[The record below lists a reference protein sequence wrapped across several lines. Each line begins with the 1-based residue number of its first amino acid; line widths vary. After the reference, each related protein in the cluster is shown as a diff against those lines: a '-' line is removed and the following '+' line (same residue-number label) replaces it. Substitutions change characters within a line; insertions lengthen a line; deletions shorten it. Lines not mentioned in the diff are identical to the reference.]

1 MMQESDIQK
10 KAMVALTK
18 NGCKVFR
25 ANAGK
30 FRSMDGQHVIQGL
43 PNGFFDLFGFR
54 VSDHQVFFIEMKTKT
69 GRPRESQKRFHLML
83 TECGIIHG
91 IARSAEDA
99 VKIVKEELVGY
110 GFKDNLGDNYDD

>member
-1 MMQESDIQK
+1 MMRESDIQK
-10 KAMVALTK
+10 LTMVALTK

-30 FRSMDGQHVIQGL
+30 FLSLDGKHIIQGL

-69 GRPRESQKRFHLML
+69 GRPRESQKRFHKML
-83 TECGIIHG
+83 TDCGVIHG
-91 IARSAEDA
+91 IARSPEDA
-99 VKIVKEELVGY
+99 VKIVREELIGY
-110 GFKDNLGDNYDD
+110 GF